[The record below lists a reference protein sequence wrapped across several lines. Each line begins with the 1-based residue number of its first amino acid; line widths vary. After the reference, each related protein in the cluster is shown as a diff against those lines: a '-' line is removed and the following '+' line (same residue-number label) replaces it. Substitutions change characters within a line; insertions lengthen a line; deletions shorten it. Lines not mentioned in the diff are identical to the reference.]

1 MTFKITAWNSD
12 GTDVVEI
19 DVPIAPIQLR
29 HDPEE
34 IFCPHCASGLT
45 VHHFEWTVLTCLSCK
60 EKVDKP
66 DWLVPLGS

>member
-19 DVPIAPIQLR
+19 DGPVAPLQLR
-29 HDPEE
+29 DGTEE
-34 IFCPHCASGLT
+34 IFCPHCASGEN
-45 VHHFEWTVLTCLSCK
+45 VHHFEWTVLTCSSCQ
-60 EKVDKP
+60 EEVDKP